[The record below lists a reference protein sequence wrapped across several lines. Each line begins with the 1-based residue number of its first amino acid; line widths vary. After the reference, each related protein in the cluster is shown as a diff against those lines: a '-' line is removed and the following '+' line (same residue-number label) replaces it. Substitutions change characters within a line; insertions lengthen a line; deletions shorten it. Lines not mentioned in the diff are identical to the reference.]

1 MTAAVTPA
9 DIVDDEYQ
17 GLSGTFAR
25 ACREADRE
33 RANPAV
39 SAARPQSSAHINQAG
54 NRLVAQIRRRA
65 TLARISRGTIR
76 RRIAED
82 RAIHFMEKITMNTA
96 VDRIIA
102 ISRGEKPK
110 EERSNSGRRRQ
121 LNIQTAAALR
131 TKTFAPLKY
140 IVPGLIV
147 EGLVILAGK
156 PKVRKSWMA
165 LDVALA
171 TAAGRLCLGDRKPQ
185 QGAVLYL
192 GLEDGERRMQR
203 RIDKLLPTFGAE
215 WPEAFHYATQWLRA
229 DQGGVEEI
237 DRWCDENPTARLVVI
252 DVLARFRAPA
262 NNRASAY
269 AEDYAALAQLQELA
283 IKRAIAV
290 LVIHHTRKGESEDPV
305 EEISGTLGLS
315 GCADAFMVLKRTS
328 SGAALTGRGRDTEDV
343 DLAVQFND
351 ATCRWTIL
359 GEAADIR
366 RPDERTRV
374 LTALDGLVDGMSPA
388 DLSVELGISSGS
400 ARVTLHR
407 MAKAGEIKKSKYGKY
422 VHPNLSVT
430 PVTPSQQPKNESKI
444 NPITAESVTVTVT
457 GGFKHAPSVTPD
469 EYLGPPGDDP
479 TDFLGDTYPAMPE
492 FLKRGQ

>member
-1 MTAAVTPA
+1 
-9 DIVDDEYQ
+9 
-17 GLSGTFAR
+17 
-25 ACREADRE
+25 
-33 RANPAV
+33 
-39 SAARPQSSAHINQAG
+39 
-54 NRLVAQIRRRA
+54 
-65 TLARISRGTIR
+65 
-76 RRIAED
+76 
-82 RAIHFMEKITMNTA
+82 MNTA